1 MIMPGDPLS
10 RPLIEIAREL
20 RDRRASARGLVEATI
35 ARHER
40 FGDRLHAYSFWT
52 PDQARAVADAADAAF
67 AVGVSTGPR
76 QGMPVSLKALFAAAG
91 YPCFAGSSRRL
102 PADPWDRYGPLVA
115 MLRRQLG

>member
-1 MIMPGDPLS
+1 MPGDPLS

-20 RDRRASARGLVEATI
+20 RDRRASARELVGAAI

-67 AVGVSTGPR
+67 AVGVFGRSAPGVAGIDQGP
-76 QGMPVSLKALFAAAG
+76 V
-91 YPCFAGSSRRL
+91 RR
-102 PADPWDRYGPLVA
+102 
-115 MLRRQLG
+115 

>member
-1 MIMPGDPLS
+1 MPGDPLS

-20 RDRRASARGLVEATI
+20 RDRRASARELVEAAI

-67 AVGVSTGPR
+67 AVGVSAGPL
-76 QGMPVSLKALFAAAG
+76 QGLPVSIKDLFAAEG
-91 YPCFAGSSRRL
+91 YPCFAGSSRRI
-102 PADPWDRYGPLVA
+102 PGSRTGRWWRRCVA
-115 MLRRQLG
+115 SSV